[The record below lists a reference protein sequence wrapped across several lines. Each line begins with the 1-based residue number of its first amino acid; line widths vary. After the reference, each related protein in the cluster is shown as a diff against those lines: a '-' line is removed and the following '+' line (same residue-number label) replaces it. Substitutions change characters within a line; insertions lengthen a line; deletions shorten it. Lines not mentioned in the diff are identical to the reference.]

1 MCARGLAMAEN
12 SLCCEGRWG
21 MQSGPGPQWW
31 PLKRQDSHVAEQ
43 MVERAAELARDSH
56 ARTRHAA
63 VLMRDE
69 SLLAWGTNGVPFP
82 GEDHCHC
89 KFAEFGHHDQCRTHA
104 EQRAITL
111 AREGDGW
118 RLLPGAK
125 LIYVRLEADDSGRL
139 DEPHFCARCSRL
151 ALSLGVA
158 EWIFALSEGLVAY
171 SSADYDQVST
181 LRW

>member
-1 MCARGLAMAEN
+1 
-12 SLCCEGRWG
+12 

-31 PLKRQDSHVAEQ
+31 PLKRHDSHVAEQ
-43 MVERAAELARDSH
+43 MVARAAELARDSH

-63 VLMRDE
+63 ILVRDE
-69 SLLAWGTNGVPFP
+69 SLQAWGTNGVPFP

-89 KFAEFGHHDQCRTHA
+89 KFGEFGHHDQCRTHA

-118 RLLPGAK
+118 RMLQGAK
-125 LIYVRLEADDSGRL
+125 LIYVRLEPDDSVRFG
-139 DEPHFCARCSRL
+139 EPHFCARCSRL
-151 ALSLGVA
+151 ALSLGLA
-158 EWIFALSEGLVAY
+158 ELIFALSEGLVAY
-171 SSADYDQVST
+171 SAADYDQVAT

>member
-1 MCARGLAMAEN
+1 MVGV
-12 SLCCEGRWG
+12 
-21 MQSGPGPQWW
+21 QPGQRPEPR
-31 PLKRQDSHVAEQ
+31 PLKRHDSHVAEQ

-63 VLMRDE
+63 VLMRDG
-69 SLLAWGTNGVPFP
+69 SLLAWGNNGVPFP
-82 GEDHCHC
+82 GEDHCYC
-89 KFAEFGHHDQCRTHA
+89 KVGDSGQHDQCRIHA

-111 AREGDGW
+111 AREGDSW

-125 LIYVRLEADDSGRL
+125 LIYVRLEADDSVRL

-158 EWIFALSEGLVAY
+158 EWIFALSEGLVGY
-171 SSADYDQVST
+171 SSPDYDQIAQLT
-181 LRW
+181 W

>member
-1 MCARGLAMAEN
+1 VVDV
-12 SLCCEGRWG
+12 
-21 MQSGPGPQWW
+21 QPGQRPQRW
-31 PLKRQDSHVAEQ
+31 PLKRHDSYLAEQ

-63 VLMRDE
+63 VLVKDG

-82 GEDHCHC
+82 GEDHCYC
-89 KFAEFGHHDQCRTHA
+89 KVAETGQHDQCRTHA

-111 AREGDGW
+111 ARDGDGW
-118 RLLPGAK
+118 RRLPGSK
-125 LIYVRLEADDSGRL
+125 LIYVRLETDDSVRL
-139 DEPHFCARCSRL
+139 QEPHFCGRCSRL

-158 EWIFALSEGLVAY
+158 EWIFALSEGLMGY
-171 SSADYDQVST
+171 SAADYDMIAQ